1 MNRRNALKIAAGTL
15 AAGGAGVLTLASAFK
30 PEAPSA
36 ELPKKLDLDREETSW
51 KYSPLDPAT
60 TAQLAYMEYPNG
72 SCMYGVFGSIVSQ
85 LAEKIGEPY
94 ASFPIHMMKYGHGG
108 IGGAGT
114 ICGTLN
120 GAAALMGLLVSNKGT
135 RDALT
140 AELFSWYERSAF
152 PSYIPAASNM
162 DITLPS
168 SVSESV
174 LCHASN
180 TKWAMKSG
188 YRIDSKERKERCR
201 RMTADVAARTVVLL
215 NSYFENTLLTGGQD
229 NETVTSCISCHG
241 SQGKVANTASKMN
254 CSSCHEKSLGHKV
267 FGDIH
272 YKLMDA
278 R

>member
-174 LCHASN
+174 LCNASTTN
-180 TKWAMKSG
+180 WAMKSG
-188 YRIDSKERKERCR
+188 YRLDSKERKERCR

-229 NETVTSCISCHG
+229 NETVTSCISC
-241 SQGKVANTASKMN
+241 N
-254 CSSCHEKSLGHKV
+254 
-267 FGDIH
+267 
-272 YKLMDA
+272 
-278 R
+278 